1 MSNSAG
7 SAPVS
12 SFTAG
17 LSSRHDLAASVLARA
32 FAPAPGF
39 VEASPVTAPRS
50 FSPQASRE
58 PSATHFSPAD
68 KSANPTQGWDPLHCD
83 AGTNTYLDPLAEAH
97 AAGYAEGMAAA
108 AAEMQAHAERDRAL
122 IAHLAEGLAGGSHIE
137 RGVFAERLRATVLH
151 LVTRIVGEV
160 GIAAD
165 VLAARVSAATD
176 CLADAA
182 ESAMLRVHPDDVALL
197 ERRLPTT
204 VFAVGDASLARGSFV
219 LESAS
224 TVVEDGPEAW
234 LEQLAHAIDKVPHP
248 SC

>member
-1 MSNSAG
+1 M
-7 SAPVS
+7 S
-12 SFTAG
+12 SFIAG
-17 LSSRHDLAASVLARA
+17 LSSRHDLAASVLAQA

-39 VEASPVTAPRS
+39 VEAPPAATPRS
-50 FSPQASRE
+50 FSPQGARE
-58 PSATHFSPAD
+58 PSATHFNPAD
-68 KSANPTQGWDPLHCD
+68 RSANPTQGWDPLHCD
-83 AGTNTYLDPLAEAH
+83 AGTNAFLDPLAEAH
-97 AAGYAEGMAAA
+97 AAGYAEGLAAA
-108 AAEMQAHAERDRAL
+108 AQELQAHAERDRAL
-122 IAHLAEGLAGGSHIE
+122 LADLAQGLVGGAHID
-137 RGVFAERLRATVLH
+137 RGPLAERLRATVLH

-197 ERRLPTT
+197 EGRLPTT
-204 VFAVGDASLARGSFV
+204 VFAVGDASLTRGSFV

-234 LEQLAHAIDKVPHP
+234 LEQLASAIDKVPHP